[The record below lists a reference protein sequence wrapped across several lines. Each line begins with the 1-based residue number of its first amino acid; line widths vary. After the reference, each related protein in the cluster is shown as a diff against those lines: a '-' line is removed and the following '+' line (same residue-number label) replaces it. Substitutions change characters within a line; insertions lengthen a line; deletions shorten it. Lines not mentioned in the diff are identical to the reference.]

1 MAEFRKSDQRLAQPL
16 LPAGIRCSEFGFR
29 TRFPNPEPR
38 TPSPACR
45 LTSLAGTLVLLML
58 VAAGC
63 RNDMHQAPRYD
74 PLSASSFFSDGRS
87 ERPMLAGTVPHGE
100 LRTDELRYTGKING
114 VTANE
119 FPFPIT
125 RQDLERGRQRF
136 NIYCSPCHDY
146 TGSGHGVVVQRGL
159 LQPPSY
165 HSEKLMKAPVG
176 QFFEVITNGF
186 GQMYSYAGRVSPD
199 DRWRIAA
206 YIRALQLSE
215 SATINDVPADQRQQ
229 LDQKSQ

>member
-1 MAEFRKSDQRLAQPL
+1 MAVLRKHAGVRGSHQGFV
-16 LPAGIRCSEFGFR
+16 PADVGNTGYG
-29 TRFPNPEPR
+29 
-38 TPSPACR
+38 PAR
-45 LTSLAGTLVLLML
+45 RRPAAWVIALILVLLG
-58 VAAGC
+58 AAGC
-63 RNDMHQAPRYD
+63 RNDMHQQPKYL
-74 PLSASSFFSDGRS
+74 PLEGSTFFSDGRS
-87 ERPMLAGTVPHGE
+87 ERPAIPGTVPHGE

-165 HSEKLMKAPVG
+165 HSAKLLNAPVG
-176 QFFEVITNGF
+176 HFFEVITNGF
-186 GQMYSYAGRVSPD
+186 GQMYSYAGRVAPD

-215 SATINDVPADQRQQ
+215 NATINDVPADQRQQ
-229 LDQKSQ
+229 LLQKGQ

>member
-1 MAEFRKSDQRLAQPL
+1 MANACTPRWRAAKEL
-16 LPAGIRCSEFGFR
+16 LPIGIRCSGFGFR
-29 TRFPNPEPR
+29 SRFLNPEPR
-38 TPSPACR
+38 TTNPVCR
-45 LTSLAGTLVLLML
+45 LTALAGTLTLVLLA
-58 VAAGC
+58 AAGC

-74 PLSASSFFSDGRS
+74 PLGPSTFFSDGRS
-87 ERPMLAGTVPHGE
+87 ERPMIAGTVPHGE

-114 VTANE
+114 VTADE

-165 HSEKLMKAPVG
+165 HSEKLMKMPVG
-176 QFFEVITNGF
+176 NFFEVITNGY
-186 GQMYSYAGRVSPD
+186 GQMYSYASRVAPD

-215 SATINDVPADQRQQ
+215 NATLNDVPPDQRQELQ
-229 LDQKSQ
+229 NVAK

>member
-1 MAEFRKSDQRLAQPL
+1 ML
-16 LPAGIRCSEFGFR
+16 
-29 TRFPNPEPR
+29 
-38 TPSPACR
+38 
-45 LTSLAGTLVLLML
+45 GTI
-58 VAAGC
+58 GC

-74 PLSASSFFSDGRS
+74 PLAPSTFFSDGRS

-125 RQDLERGRQRF
+125 RQDLERGQQRF

-165 HSEKLMKAPVG
+165 HSEKLLKAPVG
-176 QFFEVITNGF
+176 HFFEVITNGF
-186 GQMYSYAGRVSPD
+186 GQMYSYAGRVAPD

-215 SATINDVPADQRQQ
+215 NATINDVPADQRQELQ
-229 LDQKSQ
+229 SVGK

>member
-1 MAEFRKSDQRLAQPL
+1 MADLRTTRQAVAQALAPI
-16 LPAGIRCSEFGFR
+16 GIRDSGFGFR
-29 TRFPNPEPR
+29 PRFANPEPR
-38 TPSPACR
+38 TPNPVLWA
-45 LTSLAGTLVLLML
+45 ATLIVMML
-58 VAAGC
+58 GAAGC

-74 PLSASSFFSDGRS
+74 PLSPSTFFSDGRS
-87 ERPMLAGTVPHGE
+87 ERPAIPGTVAHGE

-114 VTANE
+114 VTADE

-125 RQDLERGRQRF
+125 HADLERGRERY
-136 NIYCSPCHDY
+136 NIDCSPCHDY

-165 HSEKLMKAPVG
+165 HSEKLMKMPVG
-176 QFFEVITNGF
+176 HFFEVITNGY
-186 GQMYSYAGRVSPD
+186 GQMYSYASRVTPD

-215 SATINDVPADQRQQ
+215 NATLSDVPPDQRQGLQ
-229 LDQKSQ
+229 SQTDQKSQ